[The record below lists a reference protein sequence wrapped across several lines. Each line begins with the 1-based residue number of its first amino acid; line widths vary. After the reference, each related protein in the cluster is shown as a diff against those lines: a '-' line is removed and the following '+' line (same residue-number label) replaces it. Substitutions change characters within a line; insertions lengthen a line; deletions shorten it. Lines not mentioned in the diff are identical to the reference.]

1 MTAGLGKIAARGAG
15 VTLMSQGIRFALQL
29 GSLIVLARLL
39 SPQAFGVVAMVTAI
53 TNVMEIV
60 RDFGLSSAAM
70 QAKELNDAERTNL
83 FWVNTGIGTGCAL
96 IVTLCAPLIVR
107 IYGTPVVGPIVLA
120 LGWLFIVS
128 GVNTQFRA
136 ELSRSLRFK
145 ALAVTDIAAQAGSIA
160 VAISLAAAGAG
171 YWAVVGQQITLVILT
186 CTSNVILCKWRPG
199 LPRRSVSIRRF
210 FRFGGSVLGTNVIA
224 YATNNLDNVAIGIYW
239 GSGPLG
245 LYSRAYQLLMVP
257 LQQVSVPMTRV
268 VLPVLSR
275 VQDED
280 ETYARYVSK
289 AQLVGCY
296 MLASG
301 FAVAAGVSVPLVALL
316 FGPKWSGVAPIFAA
330 LAIGG
335 IFRGIGQISY
345 WMYLSRGRADAQ
357 MKLYLVTRPIVI
369 GIMLAGLPWGPVG
382 VAIGHS
388 IGFFLFWIVSLWTAG
403 RCVRTSVRPL
413 FAQATRT
420 LLLISVPAGGL
431 AYIGSVLVQPAA
443 ASLCLGVALG
453 VGYLA
458 LVALLSPAERANM
471 QLMIRVL
478 LGRGRTGRHRLPSSG
493 RFASSGGRG
502 RRALGPS
509 PVVLAG
515 DTAVRP
521 EPHPNGLHDLER
533 TSADRKRILPSDH
546 PGTPASRKNLAEA
559 DRAADRVAD
568 AIPPPEQTLVAR
580 KSQPSDGAAG
590 QKGPAD
596 FRRPPVA
603 PARRALPPGFRR
615 PPAAPARQPLP
626 GGVARPPVELTDRS
640 STSRTPDPPRK
651 DGQYDREVVAAIA
664 AGDPAGLAMAYDRYA
679 AALYGYSHWILHDSA
694 AATGALK
701 DAFVIAIA
709 MLSDL
714 SEPSKLRPW
723 LFALARN
730 ECRRRIRP
738 TSAVRYGEVDAA
750 DEPADATGPL
760 TAAGD
765 ELSDATVQFRA
776 AGPLAAAG
784 DDLSDATVPFRAAGP
799 LADPIMS
806 FRVIGQPTYGP
817 GHVNGDQGQ
826 AELRS
831 LLHSILAGLSLR
843 EREVIELIFR
853 HDLNDDDLAIA
864 LGMSQSRAHYLA
876 TRARGLLEEALGA
889 LHIALTGRAACPVLG
904 GLLADWDG
912 QLTEQTRDLV
922 VQHIGECQT
931 CAHHGWGA
939 ISPAAFFRLLP
950 LALLPQELRE
960 QVLSLCTSTAEDA
973 VAYRRRVARRA
984 ERKWFAVLAGD
995 QAGELE

>member
-15 VTLMSQGIRFALQL
+15 ITLMSQVIRFALQL
-29 GSLIVLARLL
+29 GSLTVLARLL
-39 SPQAFGVVAMVTAI
+39 SPQDFGVVAMVTAI

-96 IVTLCAPLIVR
+96 VVTLSAPLVVR

-171 YWAVVGQQITLVILT
+171 HWAVVGQQITLVVLT

-210 FRFGGSVLGTNVIA
+210 FRFGGSVLGTNVIG
-224 YATNNLDNVAIGIYW
+224 YATNNLDNVAIGIYS

-257 LQQVSVPMTRV
+257 LQQVSVPLTRV

-275 VQDED
+275 VQDQD

-357 MKLYLVTRPIVI
+357 LKLYLVTRPIMI
-369 GIMLAGLPWGPVG
+369 GIMIAGLPWGPVG

-403 RCVRTSVRPL
+403 RCVRISVRPL
-413 FAQATRT
+413 FTQATRT

-458 LVALLSPAERANM
+458 LVALLSPAERANLH
-471 QLMIRVL
+471 LMIQVL
-478 LGRGRTGRHRLPSSG
+478 LGRRRTGRV
-493 RFASSGGRG
+493 
-502 RRALGPS
+502 LGPNHS
-509 PVVLAG
+509 DALLGTFAAITAPAAAPDTQATRKKLATAYQ
-515 DTAVRP
+515 DTGRAAEAVP
-521 EPHPNGLHDLER
+521 LLER
-533 TSADRKRILPSDH
+533 TSADPKRILRFDH
-546 PGTPASRKNLAEA
+546 PGIQTSRKNLAEA
-559 DRAADRVAD
+559 HPTVDRVAD
-568 AIPPPEQTLVAR
+568 AIPPPEQTLVVR
-580 KSQPSDGAAG
+580 KSRPSDGAAG
-590 QKGPAD
+590 QKGPA
-596 FRRPPVA
+596 
-603 PARRALPPGFRR
+603 GFRR

-626 GGVARPPVELTDRS
+626 SSVARPPVKLTDHS
-640 STSRTPDPPRK
+640 STSRTPEPPRK
-651 DGQYDREVVAAIA
+651 DGQSDREIVAAIT
-664 AGDPAGLAMAYDRYA
+664 AGDPAAIAMAYDRYA
-679 AALYGYSHWILHDSA
+679 EALYGYSHWVLHDSA

-701 DAFVIAIA
+701 DAFVIAVA
-709 MLSDL
+709 MLSNL

-738 TSAVRYGEVDAA
+738 ASEVRYGEADAA
-750 DEPADATGPL
+750 DEPADATGEL
-760 TAAGD
+760 AGAGD

-776 AGPLAAAG
+776 VGLLADAG
-784 DDLSDATVPFRAAGP
+784 DELSDATVQFRAVGP
-799 LADPIMS
+799 LADAGDELSDATVQFPVISLLADPITP

-817 GHVNGDQGQ
+817 GRVNGDQGQ

-831 LLHSILAGLSLR
+831 LLHSILVALKPR
-843 EREVIELIFR
+843 EREVIELSFR
-853 HDLNDDDLAIA
+853 HDLNDNDLAIV
-864 LGMSQSRAHYLA
+864 LGVSQSRAHDLA
-876 TRARGLLEEALGA
+876 TRARGRLEEALGA
-889 LHIALTGRAACPVLG
+889 LHIALTGREACPVLG
-904 GLLADWDG
+904 ELLTDWDG

-922 VQHIGECQT
+922 VRHIGECQT
-931 CAHHGWGA
+931 CAHRGWSA
-939 ISPAAFFRLLP
+939 MRPAAVFRLLP
-950 LALLPQELRE
+950 LAPLPQELRE

-973 VAYRRRVARRA
+973 VAYRRR
-984 ERKWFAVLAGD
+984 
-995 QAGELE
+995 

>member
-15 VTLMSQGIRFALQL
+15 ITLMSQGIRFALQL
-29 GSLIVLARLL
+29 GSLMVLARLL
-39 SPQAFGVVAMVTAI
+39 SPQEFGVVAMVTAI

-96 IVTLCAPLIVR
+96 VVTLSAPLIVR
-107 IYGTPVVGPIVLA
+107 MYGTPVVGPIVLA

-171 YWAVVGQQITLVILT
+171 YWAVVGQQITLVVLT

-199 LPRRSVSIRRF
+199 RPRRSVSIRRF

-257 LQQVSVPMTRV
+257 LQQVSVPLTRV

-275 VQDED
+275 VQDQD

-357 MKLYLVTRPIVI
+357 LKLYLVTRPIMI
-369 GIMLAGLPWGPVG
+369 GLMIAGLPWGPVG

-413 FAQATRT
+413 FTQATRT
-420 LLLISVPAGGL
+420 LLLISVPAGAL
-431 AYIGSVLVQPAA
+431 AYIGSVLVQPTA

-458 LVALLSPAERANM
+458 LVALLSPAERANLH
-471 QLMIRVL
+471 LMIQVL
-478 LGRGRTGRHRLPSSG
+478 LGRRRTGRV
-493 RFASSGGRG
+493 
-502 RRALGPS
+502 LGPNHS
-509 PVVLAG
+509 DALLGTFAAITAPAAAPDTQATRKKLATAYQ
-515 DTAVRP
+515 DTGRAAEAVP
-521 EPHPNGLHDLER
+521 LLER
-533 TSADRKRILPSDH
+533 TSADPKRILRFDH
-546 PGTPASRKNLAEA
+546 PGIQTSRKNLAEA
-559 DRAADRVAD
+559 HPAVDRVAD
-568 AIPPPEQTLVAR
+568 AIPPPEQTLVVR
-580 KSQPSDGAAG
+580 KSRPSDGAAG

-596 FRRPPVA
+596 FRRPP
-603 PARRALPPGFRR
+603 
-615 PPAAPARQPLP
+615 AAPARQPLP
-626 GGVARPPVELTDRS
+626 SSVARPPVKLTDHS
-640 STSRTPDPPRK
+640 STSRTPEPPRK
-651 DGQYDREVVAAIA
+651 DGQSDREIVAAIT
-664 AGDPAGLAMAYDRYA
+664 AGDPAAIAMAYDRYA
-679 AALYGYSHWILHDSA
+679 EALYGYSHWVLHDSA

-701 DAFVIAIA
+701 DAFVIAVA
-709 MLSDL
+709 MLSNL

-738 TSAVRYGEVDAA
+738 ASEVRYGEADAA
-750 DEPADATGPL
+750 DEPADATGEL
-760 TAAGD
+760 ADAGD

-776 AGPLAAAG
+776 VGPLADAG
-784 DDLSDATVPFRAAGP
+784 DELSDATVQFPVISL
-799 LADPIMS
+799 LADPITP

-817 GHVNGDQGQ
+817 GRVNGDQGQ

-831 LLHSILAGLSLR
+831 LLHSILVALKPR
-843 EREVIELIFR
+843 EREVIELSFR
-853 HDLNDDDLAIA
+853 HDLNDNDLAIV
-864 LGMSQSRAHYLA
+864 LGVSQSRAHDLA
-876 TRARGLLEEALGA
+876 TRARGRLEEALGA
-889 LHIALTGRAACPVLG
+889 LHIALTGREACPVLG
-904 GLLADWDG
+904 ELLTDWDG

-922 VQHIGECQT
+922 VRHIGECQT
-931 CAHHGWGA
+931 CAHRGWSA
-939 ISPAAFFRLLP
+939 MRPAAFFRLLP
-950 LALLPQELRE
+950 LAPLPQELRE

-973 VAYRRRVARRA
+973 VAYRRR
-984 ERKWFAVLAGD
+984 
-995 QAGELE
+995 

>member
-1 MTAGLGKIAARGAG
+1 MTAGLGNVAARGG
-15 VTLMSQGIRFALQL
+15 GITLMSQGIRFALQL

-60 RDFGLSSAAM
+60 RDFGLSSAVM

-96 IVTLCAPLIVR
+96 VVTLSAPLIVR

-171 YWAVVGQQITLVILT
+171 YWAVVGQQITLVVLT

-275 VQDED
+275 VQDQD

-301 FAVAAGVSVPLVALL
+301 FAVTAGVSVPLVALL

-357 MKLYLVTRPIVI
+357 LKLYLVTRPIMI
-369 GIMLAGLPWGPVG
+369 GTMVAGLPWGPVG

-413 FAQATRT
+413 FTQATRT
-420 LLLISVPAGGL
+420 LLLISGPAGAL
-431 AYIGSVLVQPAA
+431 AYLGSVLVQPAA
-443 ASLCLGVALG
+443 ASLCLGLALG

-458 LVALLSPAERANM
+458 LITLISPAERANLH
-471 QLMIRVL
+471 LMVRVL
-478 LGRGRTGRHRLPSSG
+478 FGRRRTGRVPGPNHSDALLG
-493 RFASSGGRG
+493 TFA
-502 RRALGPS
+502 AI
-509 PVVLAG
+509 
-515 DTAVRP
+515 TAP
-521 EPHPNGLHDLER
+521 AAAPLLER
-533 TSADRKRILPSDH
+533 TSVDPKRILRFDH
-546 PGTPASRKNLAEA
+546 PGIQTSRKNLAEA
-559 DRAADRVAD
+559 HPAVDRVAD
-568 AIPPPEQTLVAR
+568 AIPPEQTLVVR
-580 KSQPSDGAAG
+580 KSRPSDGAAG

-603 PARRALPPGFRR
+603 PARRTLPAGFRE

-626 GGVARPPVELTDRS
+626 SSVARPPVKLTDHS
-640 STSRTPDPPRK
+640 STSRTPEPPRK
-651 DGQYDREVVAAIA
+651 DGQSDREIVAAITAGNPA
-664 AGDPAGLAMAYDRYA
+664 AIAMAYDRYA
-679 AALYGYSHWILHDSA
+679 EALYGYSHWILHDSA

-701 DAFVIAIA
+701 DAFVIAVA
-709 MLSDL
+709 MLSNL

-738 TSAVRYGEVDAA
+738 ESEVRYGEADAA
-750 DEPADATGPL
+750 GEPADA
-760 TAAGD
+760 GD
-765 ELSDATVQFRA
+765 ELADATVQF
-776 AGPLAAAG
+776 PVISL
-784 DDLSDATVPFRAAGP
+784 P
-799 LADPIMS
+799 ADPIMP

-817 GHVNGDQGQ
+817 GRVNGDQGQ

-831 LLHSILAGLSLR
+831 LLHSILVALKPR
-843 EREVIELIFR
+843 EREVIELSFR
-853 HDLNDDDLAIA
+853 HDLNDNDLAIV
-864 LGMSQSRAHYLA
+864 LGVSQSRAHDLA
-876 TRARGLLEEALGA
+876 TRARGRLEEALGA
-889 LHIALTGRAACPVLG
+889 LHIALTGREACPVLG
-904 GLLADWDG
+904 ELLTDWDG

-922 VQHIGECQT
+922 VRHIGECQT
-931 CAHHGWGA
+931 CALRGWRPMR
-939 ISPAAFFRLLP
+939 PAAFFRLLP
-950 LALLPQELRE
+950 LAPLPQELRE

-973 VAYRRRVARRA
+973 VAYRRR
-984 ERKWFAVLAGD
+984 
-995 QAGELE
+995 

>member
-1 MTAGLGKIAARGAG
+1 MTAGLGKVAARGG
-15 VTLMSQGIRFALQL
+15 SITLMSQGIRFALQL

-39 SPQAFGVVAMVTAI
+39 SPQEFGVVAMVTAI

-60 RDFGLSSAAM
+60 RDFGLSSAVM

-83 FWVNTGIGTGCAL
+83 FWANTGIGTGCAL
-96 IVTLCAPLIVR
+96 VVTLSAPLIVR
-107 IYGTPVVGPIVLA
+107 IYGTSVVGPIVLA
-120 LGWLFIVS
+120 LGWLFVVS

-171 YWAVVGQQITLVILT
+171 YWAVVGQQITLVVLT
-186 CTSNVILCKWRPG
+186 CASNVILCKWRPG

-275 VQDED
+275 VQDQD

-301 FAVAAGVSVPLVALL
+301 FAVTAGVSVPLVALL

-357 MKLYLVTRPIVI
+357 LKLYLVTRPIVI
-369 GIMLAGLPWGPVG
+369 GLMIAGLPWGPVG

-388 IGFFLFWIVSLWTAG
+388 IGFFLFWIISLWTAG

-413 FAQATRT
+413 FTQATRT
-420 LLLISVPAGGL
+420 LLLISLPAGAL
-431 AYIGSVLVQPAA
+431 AYIGSVLVQPTA

-458 LVALLSPAERANM
+458 LVALLSPAERANLD
-471 QLMIRVL
+471 LMMRVL
-478 LGRGRTGRHRLPSSG
+478 LGRSRTGRVLGSNHSDALLG
-493 RFASSGGRG
+493 AFAAITVPAAAPDTQATRKK
-502 RRALGPS
+502 
-509 PVVLAG
+509 LATAYQ
-515 DTAVRP
+515 DTGQAAEAVS
-521 EPHPNGLHDLER
+521 LLER
-533 TSADRKRILPSDH
+533 TSADPKRILRFDP
-546 PGTPASRKNLAEA
+546 PGIQTSRKNLAEA
-559 DRAADRVAD
+559 HPAVDRVAD
-568 AIPPPEQTLVAR
+568 AIPPPEQTLVVR
-580 KSQPSDGAAG
+580 KSRPPDGAAG
-590 QKGPAD
+590 QKGPA
-596 FRRPPVA
+596 
-603 PARRALPPGFRR
+603 GFRR
-615 PPAAPARQPLP
+615 PPAASARQPLP
-626 GGVARPPVELTDRS
+626 SSVARPPVKLTDHS
-640 STSRTPDPPRK
+640 STSRTPEPPRK
-651 DGQYDREVVAAIA
+651 DGQSDREIVAAIT
-664 AGDPAGLAMAYDRYA
+664 AGDPAAIAMAYDRYA
-679 AALYGYSHWILHDSA
+679 EALYGYSHWVLHDSA

-701 DAFVIAIA
+701 DAFVIAVA
-709 MLSDL
+709 MHSNL

-738 TSAVRYGEVDAA
+738 ASAVRYGEADAA
-750 DEPADATGPL
+750 DEPADA
-760 TAAGD
+760 GD
-765 ELSDATVQFRA
+765 ELSDGTAQF
-776 AGPLAAAG
+776 PVISL
-784 DDLSDATVPFRAAGP
+784 
-799 LADPIMS
+799 LADPIMP

-817 GHVNGDQGQ
+817 GRVNGDQGQ

-831 LLHSILAGLSLR
+831 LLHSILVALKPR
-843 EREVIELIFR
+843 EREVIELSFR
-853 HDLNDDDLAIA
+853 HDLNDNDLAIV
-864 LGMSQSRAHYLA
+864 LGVSQSRAHDLA
-876 TRARGLLEEALGA
+876 TRARGRLEEALGA
-889 LHIALTGRAACPVLG
+889 LHIALTGREACPVLG
-904 GLLADWDG
+904 ELLTDWDG

-922 VQHIGECQT
+922 VRHMGECQT
-931 CAHHGWGA
+931 CAHRGWRA
-939 ISPAAFFRLLP
+939 MRPAAFFRLLP
-950 LALLPQELRE
+950 LAPLPQELRG

-973 VAYRRRVARRA
+973 VGYRRR
-984 ERKWFAVLAGD
+984 
-995 QAGELE
+995 

>member
-1 MTAGLGKIAARGAG
+1 MTAGLGNVAARGAG
-15 VTLMSQGIRFALQL
+15 ITLMSQGIRFALQL
-29 GSLIVLARLL
+29 GSLMVLARLL
-39 SPQAFGVVAMVTAI
+39 SPQDFGVVAMVTAI

-96 IVTLCAPLIVR
+96 VVTLCAPLIVR
-107 IYGTPVVGPIVLA
+107 MYGTPVVGPIALA
-120 LGWLFIVS
+120 LAWLFIVS

-171 YWAVVGQQITLVILT
+171 YWAVVGQQITLVVLT

-210 FRFGGSVLGTNVIA
+210 FRFGGSVLGTNVIG

-275 VQDED
+275 VQDQD

-357 MKLYLVTRPIVI
+357 LKLYLVTRPIMI
-369 GIMLAGLPWGPVG
+369 GIMIAGLPWGPVG

-413 FAQATRT
+413 FTQATRT

-431 AYIGSVLVQPAA
+431 AYLGSVLVQPAA

-458 LVALLSPAERANM
+458 LVALLSPAERANLH
-471 QLMIRVL
+471 LMVRVL
-478 LGRGRTGRHRLPSSG
+478 LGRRRTGRHRRSASG

-502 RRALGPS
+502 RGGLSRS

-515 DTAVRP
+515 DAAVRP
-521 EPHPNGLHDLER
+521 EPHPNGLHDL
-533 TSADRKRILPSDH
+533 D
-546 PGTPASRKNLAEA
+546 
-559 DRAADRVAD
+559 
-568 AIPPPEQTLVAR
+568 Q
-580 KSQPSDGAAG
+580 
-590 QKGPAD
+590 
-596 FRRPPVA
+596 
-603 PARRALPPGFRR
+603 
-615 PPAAPARQPLP
+615 
-626 GGVARPPVELTDRS
+626 
-640 STSRTPDPPRK
+640 
-651 DGQYDREVVAAIA
+651 
-664 AGDPAGLAMAYDRYA
+664 PAGAS
-679 AALYGYSHWILHDSA
+679 GSV
-694 AATGALK
+694 T
-701 DAFVIAIA
+701 
-709 MLSDL
+709 
-714 SEPSKLRPW
+714 
-723 LFALARN
+723 
-730 ECRRRIRP
+730 
-738 TSAVRYGEVDAA
+738 
-750 DEPADATGPL
+750 
-760 TAAGD
+760 
-765 ELSDATVQFRA
+765 
-776 AGPLAAAG
+776 
-784 DDLSDATVPFRAAGP
+784 
-799 LADPIMS
+799 
-806 FRVIGQPTYGP
+806 
-817 GHVNGDQGQ
+817 
-826 AELRS
+826 
-831 LLHSILAGLSLR
+831 
-843 EREVIELIFR
+843 
-853 HDLNDDDLAIA
+853 
-864 LGMSQSRAHYLA
+864 
-876 TRARGLLEEALGA
+876 
-889 LHIALTGRAACPVLG
+889 
-904 GLLADWDG
+904 
-912 QLTEQTRDLV
+912 
-922 VQHIGECQT
+922 
-931 CAHHGWGA
+931 
-939 ISPAAFFRLLP
+939 
-950 LALLPQELRE
+950 
-960 QVLSLCTSTAEDA
+960 
-973 VAYRRRVARRA
+973 
-984 ERKWFAVLAGD
+984 
-995 QAGELE
+995 

>member
-1 MTAGLGKIAARGAG
+1 MTAGLGNVAARGG
-15 VTLMSQGIRFALQL
+15 SITLMSQGIRFALQL

-39 SPQAFGVVAMVTAI
+39 SPQEFGVVAMVTAI

-60 RDFGLSSAAM
+60 RDFGLSSAVM

-83 FWVNTGIGTGCAL
+83 FWANTGIGTGCAL
-96 IVTLCAPLIVR
+96 VVTLSAPLIVR
-107 IYGTPVVGPIVLA
+107 IYGTSVVGPIVLA
-120 LGWLFIVS
+120 LGWLFVVS

-171 YWAVVGQQITLVILT
+171 YWAVVGQQITLVVLT
-186 CTSNVILCKWRPG
+186 CASNVILCKWRPG
-199 LPRRSVSIRRF
+199 RPRRSVSIRRF

-224 YATNNLDNVAIGIYW
+224 YATNNLDNIAIGIYW

-275 VQDED
+275 VQDQD

-301 FAVAAGVSVPLVALL
+301 FAVTAGVSVPLVALL

-357 MKLYLVTRPIVI
+357 LKLYLVTRPIMI
-369 GIMLAGLPWGPVG
+369 GLMIAGLPWGPVG

-388 IGFFLFWIVSLWTAG
+388 IGFFLFWIISLWTAG
-403 RCVRTSVRPL
+403 RCVRISVRPL
-413 FAQATRT
+413 FTQATRT
-420 LLLISVPAGGL
+420 LLLISLPAGAL
-431 AYIGSVLVQPAA
+431 AYIGSVLVQPTA

-458 LVALLSPAERANM
+458 LIALISPAERANLH
-471 QLMIRVL
+471 LMIRVL
-478 LGRGRTGRHRLPSSG
+478 LGRSRTGRV
-493 RFASSGGRG
+493 
-502 RRALGPS
+502 LGPNHRD
-509 PVVLAG
+509 VLLGAFAAITVPAAAP
-515 DTAVRP
+515 DTQA
-521 EPHPNGLHDLER
+521 
-533 TSADRKRILPSDH
+533 TRK
-546 PGTPASRKNLAEA
+546 KLATA
-559 DRAADRVAD
+559 YQDTGRAAD
-568 AIPPPEQTLVAR
+568 AIPPPEQTLVVR
-580 KSQPSDGAAG
+580 KSRPPDGAAG

-596 FRRPPVA
+596 FRRPP
-603 PARRALPPGFRR
+603 
-615 PPAAPARQPLP
+615 AASARQPLP
-626 GGVARPPVELTDRS
+626 SSVARPPVKLTDHS
-640 STSRTPDPPRK
+640 STSRTPEPPRK
-651 DGQYDREVVAAIA
+651 DGQSDREIVAAIT
-664 AGDPAGLAMAYDRYA
+664 AGDPAAIAMAYDRYA
-679 AALYGYSHWILHDSA
+679 EALYGYSHWVLHDSA

-701 DAFVIAIA
+701 DAFVIAVA
-709 MLSDL
+709 MLSNL

-738 TSAVRYGEVDAA
+738 ASAVRYGEADAA
-750 DEPADATGPL
+750 DEPANATG
-760 TAAGD
+760 
-765 ELSDATVQFRA
+765 E
-776 AGPLAAAG
+776 
-784 DDLSDATVPFRAAGP
+784 
-799 LADPIMS
+799 LADPIMP

-817 GHVNGDQGQ
+817 GRVNGDQGQ

-831 LLHSILAGLSLR
+831 LLHSILVALKPR
-843 EREVIELIFR
+843 EREVIELSFR
-853 HDLNDDDLAIA
+853 HDLNDNDLAIV
-864 LGMSQSRAHYLA
+864 LGVSQGRAHDLA
-876 TRARGLLEEALGA
+876 TRARGRLEEALGA
-889 LHIALTGRAACPVLG
+889 LHIALTGREACPVLG
-904 GLLADWDG
+904 ELLTDWDG

-922 VQHIGECQT
+922 VRHMGECQT
-931 CAHHGWGA
+931 CAHRGWRA
-939 ISPAAFFRLLP
+939 MRPAAFFRLLP
-950 LALLPQELRE
+950 LAPLPQELRE

-973 VAYRRRVARRA
+973 VAYRRR
-984 ERKWFAVLAGD
+984 
-995 QAGELE
+995 

>member
-1 MTAGLGKIAARGAG
+1 MTAGLGNIAARGAG
-15 VTLMSQGIRFALQL
+15 ITLMSQGIRFVLQL
-29 GSLIVLARLL
+29 GSLTVLARLL

-96 IVTLCAPLIVR
+96 VVTLCAPLLVR
-107 IYGTPVVGPIVLA
+107 LYGTPVVGPIALA

-171 YWAVVGQQITLVILT
+171 YWAVVGQQITLVVLT

-275 VQDED
+275 VQDQD

-357 MKLYLVTRPIVI
+357 LKLYLVTRPIMI
-369 GIMLAGLPWGPVG
+369 GLMIAGLPWGPVG

-403 RCVRTSVRPL
+403 RCVRISVRPL
-413 FAQATRT
+413 FTQATRT

-458 LVALLSPAERANM
+458 LVALLSPAERANLH
-471 QLMIRVL
+471 LMIQVL
-478 LGRGRTGRHRLPSSG
+478 LGRRRTGRV
-493 RFASSGGRG
+493 
-502 RRALGPS
+502 LGPNHS
-509 PVVLAG
+509 DALLGTFAAITAPAAAPDTQATRKKLATAYQ
-515 DTAVRP
+515 DTGRAAEAVP
-521 EPHPNGLHDLER
+521 LLER
-533 TSADRKRILPSDH
+533 TSADPKRILRFDP
-546 PGTPASRKNLAEA
+546 PGIQTSRKNLAEA
-559 DRAADRVAD
+559 HPAVDRVAD
-568 AIPPPEQTLVAR
+568 AIPPPEQTLVVR
-580 KSQPSDGAAG
+580 KSRPSDGAAG

-596 FRRPPVA
+596 FRRPPAA
-603 PARRALPPGFRR
+603 PARR
-615 PPAAPARQPLP
+615 PLP
-626 GGVARPPVELTDRS
+626 SSVARPLVKLTGHS
-640 STSRTPDPPRK
+640 STSRTPEPPRK
-651 DGQYDREVVAAIA
+651 DGQSDREIVAAIT
-664 AGDPAGLAMAYDRYA
+664 AGDPAAIAMAYDRYA
-679 AALYGYSHWILHDSA
+679 EALYGYSHWILHDSA

-701 DAFVIAIA
+701 DAFVIAVA
-709 MLSDL
+709 MLSNL

-738 TSAVRYGEVDAA
+738 ASEVRYGEADAA
-750 DEPADATGPL
+750 DEPADATGEL
-760 TAAGD
+760 ADAGD

-776 AGPLAAAG
+776 VGLLADAG
-784 DDLSDATVPFRAAGP
+784 DELSDATVQFRAVGP
-799 LADPIMS
+799 LADAGDELSDATVQFPVISLLADPITP

-817 GHVNGDQGQ
+817 GRVNGDQGQ

-831 LLHSILAGLSLR
+831 LLHSILVALKPR
-843 EREVIELIFR
+843 EREVIELSFR
-853 HDLNDDDLAIA
+853 HDLNDNDLAIV
-864 LGMSQSRAHYLA
+864 LGVSQSRAHDLA
-876 TRARGLLEEALGA
+876 TRARGRLEEALGA
-889 LHIALTGRAACPVLG
+889 LHIALTGREACPVLG
-904 GLLADWDG
+904 ELLTDWDG

-922 VQHIGECQT
+922 VRHIGECQT
-931 CAHHGWGA
+931 CAHRGWRA
-939 ISPAAFFRLLP
+939 MRPAAFFRLLP
-950 LALLPQELRE
+950 LAPLPQELRE

-973 VAYRRRVARRA
+973 VAYRRR
-984 ERKWFAVLAGD
+984 
-995 QAGELE
+995 

>member
-1 MTAGLGKIAARGAG
+1 MTAGLGNVAARGG
-15 VTLMSQGIRFALQL
+15 GITLMSQGIRFALQL

-39 SPQAFGVVAMVTAI
+39 SPQEFGVVAMVTAI

-96 IVTLCAPLIVR
+96 VVTLSAPLIVR
-107 IYGTPVVGPIVLA
+107 IYGTSVVGPIVLA

-171 YWAVVGQQITLVILT
+171 YWAVVGQQITLVVLT
-186 CTSNVILCKWRPG
+186 CASNVILCKWRPG

-257 LQQVSVPMTRV
+257 LQQVSAPLTRV

-275 VQDED
+275 VQDDD

-357 MKLYLVTRPIVI
+357 LKLYLVTRPIMI
-369 GIMLAGLPWGPVG
+369 GLMIAGLPWGPVG

-388 IGFFLFWIVSLWTAG
+388 IGFFLFWIISLWTAG

-413 FAQATRT
+413 FTQATRT
-420 LLLISVPAGGL
+420 LLLISGPAGAL

-458 LVALLSPAERANM
+458 LVALISPAERANLH
-471 QLMIRVL
+471 LMIRVL
-478 LGRGRTGRHRLPSSG
+478 LGRRSTGRV
-493 RFASSGGRG
+493 
-502 RRALGPS
+502 LGPNHS
-509 PVVLAG
+509 DALLGTFAAI
-515 DTAVRP
+515 TAPAAVP
-521 EPHPNGLHDLER
+521 LLER
-533 TSADRKRILPSDH
+533 TSADPKRILRFDP
-546 PGTPASRKNLAEA
+546 PGIQTSRKNLAEA
-559 DRAADRVAD
+559 HPAVDRVAD
-568 AIPPPEQTLVAR
+568 AIPPPEQTLVVR
-580 KSQPSDGAAG
+580 KSRPPDGAAG

-603 PARRALPPGFRR
+603 PARRTLPAGFCQ

-626 GGVARPPVELTDRS
+626 TSVARPPVKLTDHS
-640 STSRTPDPPRK
+640 STSGTPEPPRK
-651 DGQYDREVVAAIA
+651 DGQSDREIVAAIT
-664 AGDPAGLAMAYDRYA
+664 AGDPAAIAMAYDRYA
-679 AALYGYSHWILHDSA
+679 EALYGYSHWILHDSA

-701 DAFVIAIA
+701 DAFVIAVAA
-709 MLSDL
+709 MLSNL

-738 TSAVRYGEVDAA
+738 ASAVRYGEADAA
-750 DEPADATGPL
+750 DEPADATGEL
-760 TAAGD
+760 ADAGD
-765 ELSDATVQFRA
+765 ELSDATVQF
-776 AGPLAAAG
+776 PVISL
-784 DDLSDATVPFRAAGP
+784 
-799 LADPIMS
+799 LADPIMP

-817 GHVNGDQGQ
+817 GRVNGDQGQ

-831 LLHSILAGLSLR
+831 LLHSILVALKPR
-843 EREVIELIFR
+843 EREVIELSFR
-853 HDLNDDDLAIA
+853 HDLNDNDLAIV
-864 LGMSQSRAHYLA
+864 LGVSQSRAHDLA
-876 TRARGLLEEALGA
+876 TRARGRLEEALGA
-889 LHIALTGRAACPVLG
+889 LHIALTGREACPVLG
-904 GLLADWDG
+904 ELLTDWDG

-922 VQHIGECQT
+922 VRHIGECQT
-931 CAHHGWGA
+931 CAQRGWRPMR
-939 ISPAAFFRLLP
+939 PAAFFRLLP
-950 LALLPQELRE
+950 LAPLPQELRE

-973 VAYRRRVARRA
+973 VAYRRR
-984 ERKWFAVLAGD
+984 
-995 QAGELE
+995 

>member
-1 MTAGLGKIAARGAG
+1 MTAGLGNVAARGAG
-15 VTLMSQGIRFALQL
+15 ITLMSQGIRFALQL

-39 SPQAFGVVAMVTAI
+39 SPQEFGVVAMVTAI

-60 RDFGLSSAAM
+60 RDFGLSSAVM

-83 FWVNTGIGTGCAL
+83 FWANTGIGTGCAL
-96 IVTLCAPLIVR
+96 VVTLSAPLIVR
-107 IYGTPVVGPIVLA
+107 IYGTSVVGPIVVA
-120 LGWLFIVS
+120 LGWLFVVS

-171 YWAVVGQQITLVILT
+171 YWAVVGQQITLVVLT
-186 CTSNVILCKWRPG
+186 CASNVILCKWRPG

-210 FRFGGSVLGTNVIA
+210 FRFGGSVLATNVIA

-275 VQDED
+275 VQDQD

-301 FAVAAGVSVPLVALL
+301 FAVTAGVSVPLVALL

-357 MKLYLVTRPIVI
+357 LKLYLVTRPIMI
-369 GIMLAGLPWGPVG
+369 GLMIAGLPWGPVG

-388 IGFFLFWIVSLWTAG
+388 IGFFLFWIISLWTAG

-413 FAQATRT
+413 FTQATRT
-420 LLLISVPAGGL
+420 LLLISLPAGAL
-431 AYIGSVLVQPAA
+431 AYIGSVLVQPTA

-458 LVALLSPAERANM
+458 LIALISPAERANLH
-471 QLMIRVL
+471 LMIRVL
-478 LGRGRTGRHRLPSSG
+478 PGRSRTGRV
-493 RFASSGGRG
+493 
-502 RRALGPS
+502 LGPNHS
-509 PVVLAG
+509 DALLGTFAAITVPAAAPDTQATRKKLATAYQ
-515 DTAVRP
+515 DTGRAAEAVS
-521 EPHPNGLHDLER
+521 LLER
-533 TSADRKRILPSDH
+533 TSADPKRILRFDR
-546 PGTPASRKNLAEA
+546 PGIQTSRKNLAEA
-559 DRAADRVAD
+559 HPAVDRVAD
-568 AIPPPEQTLVAR
+568 AIPPPEQTLVVR
-580 KSQPSDGAAG
+580 KSRPPDGAAG

-596 FRRPPVA
+596 FRRPP
-603 PARRALPPGFRR
+603 
-615 PPAAPARQPLP
+615 AASARQPLP
-626 GGVARPPVELTDRS
+626 SSVARPPVKLTDHS
-640 STSRTPDPPRK
+640 STSRTPEPPRK
-651 DGQYDREVVAAIA
+651 DGQSDREIVAAIT
-664 AGDPAGLAMAYDRYA
+664 AGDPAAIAMAYDRYA
-679 AALYGYSHWILHDSA
+679 EALYGYSHWVLHDSA

-701 DAFVIAIA
+701 DAFVIAVA
-709 MLSDL
+709 MLSNL

-738 TSAVRYGEVDAA
+738 ASTVRYGEADAA
-750 DEPADATGPL
+750 DEPADATGEL
-760 TAAGD
+760 ADAGD
-765 ELSDATVQFRA
+765 ELSDATVQF
-776 AGPLAAAG
+776 PVISL
-784 DDLSDATVPFRAAGP
+784 
-799 LADPIMS
+799 LADPIMP

-817 GHVNGDQGQ
+817 GRVNGDQGQ

-831 LLHSILAGLSLR
+831 LLHSILVALKPR
-843 EREVIELIFR
+843 EREVIELSFR
-853 HDLNDDDLAIA
+853 HDLNDNDLAIV
-864 LGMSQSRAHYLA
+864 LGVSQSRAHDLA
-876 TRARGLLEEALGA
+876 TRARGRLEEALGA
-889 LHIALTGRAACPVLG
+889 LHIALTGREACPVLG
-904 GLLADWDG
+904 ELLTDWDG

-922 VQHIGECQT
+922 VRHMGECQT
-931 CAHHGWGA
+931 CAHRGWRA
-939 ISPAAFFRLLP
+939 MRPAAFFRLLP
-950 LALLPQELRE
+950 LAPLPQELRE

-973 VAYRRRVARRA
+973 VAYRRR
-984 ERKWFAVLAGD
+984 
-995 QAGELE
+995 

>member
-15 VTLMSQGIRFALQL
+15 ITLMSQVIRFALQL
-29 GSLIVLARLL
+29 GSLTVLARLL
-39 SPQAFGVVAMVTAI
+39 SPQDFGVVAMVTAI

-60 RDFGLSSAAM
+60 RDFGLSSAAI

-83 FWVNTGIGTGCAL
+83 FWANTGIGTGCAL
-96 IVTLCAPLIVR
+96 VVTLSAPLIVR

-120 LGWLFIVS
+120 LAPLFIVS

-171 YWAVVGQQITLVILT
+171 HWAVVGQQIALVVLI

-199 LPRRSVSIRRF
+199 RPRRSVSIRRF
-210 FRFGGSVLGTNVIA
+210 FRFGGSVLGTNLIG
-224 YATNNLDNVAIGIYW
+224 YATNNLDNVAIGIYS

-257 LQQVSVPMTRV
+257 LLQVNVPMTRV

-357 MKLYLVTRPIVI
+357 LKLYLVTRPIMI
-369 GIMLAGLPWGPVG
+369 GIMIAGLPWGPVG

-413 FAQATRT
+413 FTQATRT

-458 LVALLSPAERANM
+458 LVALLSPAERANLH
-471 QLMIRVL
+471 LMIRVL
-478 LGRGRTGRHRLPSSG
+478 LGRRRTGRV
-493 RFASSGGRG
+493 
-502 RRALGPS
+502 LGPNHS
-509 PVVLAG
+509 DALLGTFAAITAPAAAPDTQATRKKLATAYQ
-515 DTAVRP
+515 DTGRAAEAVP
-521 EPHPNGLHDLER
+521 LLER
-533 TSADRKRILPSDH
+533 TSADPKRILRFDP
-546 PGTPASRKNLAEA
+546 PGIQTSRKNLAEA
-559 DRAADRVAD
+559 HPAVDRVAD
-568 AIPPPEQTLVAR
+568 AIPPPEQTLVVR
-580 KSQPSDGAAG
+580 KSRPSDGAAG

-596 FRRPPVA
+596 FRRPP
-603 PARRALPPGFRR
+603 
-615 PPAAPARQPLP
+615 AAPARQPLP
-626 GGVARPPVELTDRS
+626 SSVARPPVKLTDHS
-640 STSRTPDPPRK
+640 STSRTPEPPRK
-651 DGQYDREVVAAIA
+651 DGQSDREIVAAIT
-664 AGDPAGLAMAYDRYA
+664 AGDPAAIAMAYDRYA
-679 AALYGYSHWILHDSA
+679 EALYGYSHWVLHDSA

-701 DAFVIAIA
+701 DAFVIAVA
-709 MLSDL
+709 MLSNL

-738 TSAVRYGEVDAA
+738 ASAVRYGEADAA
-750 DEPADATGPL
+750 DEPADATGEL
-760 TAAGD
+760 ADAGD

-776 AGPLAAAG
+776 VGPLADAG
-784 DDLSDATVPFRAAGP
+784 DELSDATVQFPVISL
-799 LADPIMS
+799 LADPITP

-817 GHVNGDQGQ
+817 GRVNGDQGQ

-831 LLHSILAGLSLR
+831 LLHSILVALKPR
-843 EREVIELIFR
+843 EREVIELSFR
-853 HDLNDDDLAIA
+853 HDLNDNDLAIV
-864 LGMSQSRAHYLA
+864 LGVSQSRAHDLA
-876 TRARGLLEEALGA
+876 TRARGRLEEALGA
-889 LHIALTGRAACPVLG
+889 LHIALTGREACPVLG
-904 GLLADWDG
+904 ELLTDWDG

-922 VQHIGECQT
+922 VRHIGECQT
-931 CAHHGWGA
+931 CAHRGWSA
-939 ISPAAFFRLLP
+939 MRPAAFFRLLP
-950 LALLPQELRE
+950 LAPLPQELRE

-973 VAYRRRVARRA
+973 VAYRRR
-984 ERKWFAVLAGD
+984 
-995 QAGELE
+995 